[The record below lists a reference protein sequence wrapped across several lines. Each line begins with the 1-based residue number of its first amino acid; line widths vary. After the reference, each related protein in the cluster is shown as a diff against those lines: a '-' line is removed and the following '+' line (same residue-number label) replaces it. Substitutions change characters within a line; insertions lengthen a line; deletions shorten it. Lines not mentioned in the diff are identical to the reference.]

1 MPQVTLE
8 TLYEHQLQMMDEMRV
23 IEAKLTRLGERLE
36 ELLAKMEQIDEK
48 LGRLLQD
55 TQNPLRDWR
64 QGGLH

>member
-8 TLYEHQLQMMDEMRV
+8 TLYEHQQLMMEEMRV

-36 ELLAKMEQIDEK
+36 ELLTQMNRIDEK

-55 TQNPLRDWR
+55 SGNPMRDWR
-64 QGGLH
+64 HGGLH